1 MKRLLLHVFLGF
13 FILFSFVYL
22 ALHSINQITMHGE
35 SILVPDLR
43 SFSISEV
50 EDTLKTLKLRFSVV
64 DSGAYNADYPRGSVI
79 DHVPNYNSRVKE
91 DRELYLTVNPKN
103 ISLISLPN
111 YTDRSSRQYISELKA
126 KGFRIGKFIYKND
139 EHANVVLG
147 VRYQGEIVKINDKLE
162 KASKLDLVLGNGR
175 GMQIEMPNLISISK
189 KYLSSRL
196 ENLAL
201 NKGDFYYDASVV
213 DTMNAFVYK
222 QSPVEGTENIDLGVF
237 VDLWFTEDSSKLVE
251 DMIELMKQDSLKAR
265 LDSILND

>member
-1 MKRLLLHVFLGF
+1 MKRLFLHVFLGF
-13 FILFSFVYL
+13 IILFSFVYF
-22 ALHSINQITMHGE
+22 ALQSISEITMHGE
-35 SILVPDLR
+35 SILLPDLR

-50 EDTLKTLKLRFSVV
+50 KDTLKTLKLRFSVV

-79 DHVPNYNSRVKE
+79 DHLPKHNSRVKQ

-126 KGFRIGKFIYKND
+126 KGFRIGKFIYKRD
-139 EHANVVLG
+139 EHVNVILG
-147 VRYQGEIVKINDKLE
+147 VRYLGEVVKINDKLE
-162 KASKLDLVLGNGR
+162 KATKLDLVLGNGR
-175 GMQIEMPNLISISK
+175 GVQMEMPDLISVSYSHI
-189 KYLSSRL
+189 SSRL
-196 ENLAL
+196 QNLAL

-222 QSPVEGTENIDLGVF
+222 QSPIEEAENVDLGVF

-251 DMIELMKQDSLKAR
+251 DMLELMRQDSLKAR

>member
-1 MKRLLLHVFLGF
+1 MKRLFLHVFLGF
-13 FILFSFVYL
+13 IILFSFVYF
-22 ALHSINQITMHGE
+22 ALQSISEMTMHGE

-79 DHVPNYNSRVKE
+79 DHLPKHNSRVKQ

-126 KGFRIGKFIYKND
+126 KGFRIGKFIYKRD
-139 EHANVVLG
+139 EHVNVVLG
-147 VRYQGEIVKINDKLE
+147 VRYLGEVVKINDKLE
-162 KASKLDLVLGNGR
+162 KATKLDLVLGNGR
-175 GMQIEMPNLISISK
+175 GIQMEMPDLIGVSYSHI
-189 KYLSSRL
+189 SSRL
-196 ENLAL
+196 QNLAL

-213 DTMNAFVYK
+213 DTINAFVYK
-222 QSPVEGTENIDLGVF
+222 QSPLEEAENVDLGVF

-251 DMIELMKQDSLKAR
+251 DMLELMRQDSLKAR

>member
-1 MKRLLLHVFLGF
+1 MKRLFLNVFLGF
-13 FILFSFVYL
+13 IILFSFVYL
-22 ALHSINQITMHGE
+22 ALHSISEITMHGE

-79 DHVPNYNSRVKE
+79 DHLPKYNSRVKQ
-91 DRELYLTVNPKN
+91 DREVYLTVNPKN

-147 VRYQGEIVKINDKLE
+147 VRYHGEIVKINDKLE
-162 KASKLDLVLGNGR
+162 KASKVDLVLGNGR
-175 GMQIEMPNLISISK
+175 GMQIEMPNLIRRSALPARTISK
-189 KYLSSRL
+189 REFLTPFDEIFNSMLGDMFPRLHEEFGSDFFLQGSYPKCNVINFDDLVGVYLI
-196 ENLAL
+196 
-201 NKGDFYYDASVV
+201 NKF
-213 DTMNAFVYK
+213 NFFF
-222 QSPVEGTENIDLGVF
+222 DL
-237 VDLWFTEDSSKLVE
+237 
-251 DMIELMKQDSLKAR
+251 
-265 LDSILND
+265 

>member
-13 FILFSFVYL
+13 IMLFSFVYL
-22 ALHSINQITMHGE
+22 ALDSISEITMHGE

-50 EDTLKTLKLRFSVV
+50 EDTLKTLKLSFSVV

-79 DHVPNYNSRVKE
+79 DHLPKYNSRVKE

-111 YTDRSSRQYISELKA
+111 YTDKSSRQYISELKA
-126 KGFRIGKFIYKND
+126 KGFRIGKFLYKND

-162 KASKLDLVLGNGR
+162 KASKVDLVLGNGR
-175 GMQIEMPNLISISK
+175 GMQIEMPNLIRISK
-189 KYLSSRL
+189 KHLSSRL

-201 NKGDFYYDASVV
+201 NKGNFYYDASVV
-213 DTMNAFVYK
+213 DTMNSFVYK
-222 QSPVEGTENIDLGVF
+222 QSPVEGTENISLGVF
-237 VDLWFTEDSSKLVE
+237 VNLWFTEDKSKLVE
-251 DMIELMKQDSLKAR
+251 DMIKLMRQDSLKAR

>member
-1 MKRLLLHVFLGF
+1 MKRLFLHVFLGF
-13 FILFSFVYL
+13 IILFSFVYF
-22 ALHSINQITMHGE
+22 ALQSISEMTMHGE

-50 EDTLKTLKLRFSVV
+50 EDTLTTLKLRFSVV

-79 DHVPNYNSRVKE
+79 DHLPKHNSRVKQ

-126 KGFRIGKFIYKND
+126 KGFRIGKFIYKRD
-139 EHANVVLG
+139 EHLNVVLG
-147 VRYQGEIVKINDKLE
+147 VRYLGEVVKINDKLE
-162 KASKLDLVLGNGR
+162 KATKLDLVLGNGR
-175 GMQIEMPNLISISK
+175 GIQMEMPDLISVSYSHI
-189 KYLSSRL
+189 SSRL
-196 ENLAL
+196 QNLAL

-222 QSPVEGTENIDLGVF
+222 QSPIEEAENVDLGVF

-251 DMIELMKQDSLKAR
+251 DMLELMRQDSLKAR

>member
-1 MKRLLLHVFLGF
+1 MKRLFLHVFLGF
-13 FILFSFVYL
+13 IILFSFVYF
-22 ALHSINQITMHGE
+22 ALQSISEMTMHGE

-79 DHVPNYNSRVKE
+79 DHLPKHNSRVKQ

-126 KGFRIGKFIYKND
+126 KGFRIGKFIYKRD
-139 EHANVVLG
+139 EHVNVVLG
-147 VRYQGEIVKINDKLE
+147 VRYLGEVVKINDKLE

-175 GMQIEMPNLISISK
+175 GIQMEMPNLISVSYSHI
-189 KYLSSRL
+189 SSRL
-196 ENLAL
+196 QNLSL

-222 QSPVEGTENIDLGVF
+222 QSPIEEAENVDLGVF

-251 DMIELMKQDSLKAR
+251 DMLELMRQDSLKAR

>member
-13 FILFSFVYL
+13 ILLFSFVYL
-22 ALHSINQITMHGE
+22 SLQSISEMTMHGE

-79 DHVPNYNSRVKE
+79 DHLPKYNSRVKE
-91 DRELYLTVNPKN
+91 DREVYLTVNPKN

-126 KGFRIGKFIYKND
+126 KGFRIGKFIYKKD

-147 VRYQGEIVKINDKLE
+147 VRYQGEVVRINDMLE
-162 KASKLDLVLGNGR
+162 KATILDLVLGNGK
-175 GMQIEMPNLISISK
+175 GVQIEMPNLMRISK
-189 KYLSSRL
+189 KHISSRL
-196 ENLAL
+196 QNLAL

-213 DTMNAFVYK
+213 DTMSAFVYK
-222 QSPVEGTENIDLGVF
+222 QSPVEGTENVDLGVF
-237 VDLWFTEDSSKLVE
+237 VNLWFTEDSSKFVE
-251 DMIELMKQDSLKAR
+251 DMLELMRQDSLKAR

>member
-1 MKRLLLHVFLGF
+1 M
-13 FILFSFVYL
+13 ILFSFVYL
-22 ALHSINQITMHGE
+22 ALHSISEITMHGK

-79 DHVPNYNSRVKE
+79 DHLPKYNSRVKQ

-111 YTDRSSRQYISELKA
+111 YTDRSGRQYISQLKA
-126 KGFRIGKFIYKND
+126 KGFRIGEFLYKND

-175 GMQIEMPNLISISK
+175 GKQIDMPNLISFTK
-189 KYLSSRL
+189 KNISSRL
-196 ENLAL
+196 ENLAI
-201 NKGDFYYDASVV
+201 NKGVFYYDASVV

-222 QSPVEGTENIDLGVF
+222 QSPVEGTENTDLGVF
-237 VDLWFTEDSSKLVE
+237 VDLWFTEDSSKLLE
-251 DMIELMKQDSLKAR
+251 DLTDLMRQDSLKAR
-265 LDSILND
+265 LDSIMND

>member
-1 MKRLLLHVFLGF
+1 MKRLFLHVFLGF
-13 FILFSFVYL
+13 IILFSFVYF
-22 ALHSINQITMHGE
+22 ALQSISEMTMHGE

-50 EDTLKTLKLRFSVV
+50 EDTLTTLKLRFSVV

-79 DHVPNYNSRVKE
+79 DHLPKHNSRVKQ

-126 KGFRIGKFIYKND
+126 KGFRIGKFIYKRD
-139 EHANVVLG
+139 EHLNVVLG
-147 VRYQGEIVKINDKLE
+147 VRYLGEVVKINDKLE
-162 KASKLDLVLGNGR
+162 KATKLDLVLGNGR
-175 GMQIEMPNLISISK
+175 GMHMEMPDLISVSYSHI
-189 KYLSSRL
+189 SSRL
-196 ENLAL
+196 QNLAL

-222 QSPVEGTENIDLGVF
+222 QSPIEEAENVDLGVF

-251 DMIELMKQDSLKAR
+251 DMLELMRQDSLKAR